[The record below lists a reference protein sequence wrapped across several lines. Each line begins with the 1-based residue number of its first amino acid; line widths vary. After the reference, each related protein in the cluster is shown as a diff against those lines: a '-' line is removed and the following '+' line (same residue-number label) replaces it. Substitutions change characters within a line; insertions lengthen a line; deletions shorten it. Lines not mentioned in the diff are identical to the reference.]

1 MCVSVFRGRRKRACG
16 YGTLSTV
23 YLRKMVMEVAVNDC
37 SRARAVLVVRVPD
50 VEVVAEDDE
59 DRGYVGEH
67 CSLQYSRSTHPRWQA
82 AAYESRNKS

>member
-1 MCVSVFRGRRKRACG
+1 MI
-16 YGTLSTV
+16 
-23 YLRKMVMEVAVNDC
+23 MEVAVNDC

-67 CSLQYSRSTHPRWQA
+67 CSATVLEEHTRWQLHEKYA
-82 AAYESRNKS
+82 